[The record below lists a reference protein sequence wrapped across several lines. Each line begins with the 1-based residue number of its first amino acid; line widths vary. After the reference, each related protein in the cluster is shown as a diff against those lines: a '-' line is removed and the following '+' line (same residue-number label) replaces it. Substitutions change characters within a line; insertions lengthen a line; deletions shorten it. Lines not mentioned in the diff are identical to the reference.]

1 MPTAEGNFKEQFT
14 HADIVYATM
23 SFIKGWIQDNNELAN
38 KCMVGKEICFY
49 DQILQR
55 KRLTT
60 DTFVFVISEEIRSF

>member
-1 MPTAEGNFKEQFT
+1 
-14 HADIVYATM
+14 M

-55 KRLTT
+55 RRLT
-60 DTFVFVISEEIRSF
+60 DCHLSLFLSVISEEINSVYRIM